1 MIKSLLDLKMD
12 MMTGACRSVLPS
24 GYWHHPEDS
33 VDSPCHMTF
42 DDGPFPETTPKL
54 LQILN
59 EHNVKATFFF
69 TGSNV
74 EQFPE
79 LVKMT
84 REHGHQIGNHT
95 YKHLPPLFIPKGL
108 FEKEVDATSLL
119 IKNACGEAPTVFRP
133 PYGLIDSDKASTLT
147 ERDLT
152 CVYWGPVAE
161 DWNDVGVSEVVR
173 RIVRQTRSGSLIV
186 LHESRRNSRQCLKS
200 TEEILKWSVA
210 KGLKFDH
217 IRPEKTTPTF
227 KRDLT
232 QPA

>member
-33 VDSPCHMTF
+33 LDSPCHMTF

-54 LQILN
+54 LEILN
-59 EHNVKATFFF
+59 AHNVKATFFF

-79 LVKMT
+79 LVKLT
-84 REHGHQIGNHT
+84 REQGHQIGNHT
-95 YKHLPPLFIPKGL
+95 YKHLPPLFISKGL

-119 IKNACGEAPTVFRP
+119 IKNACGEAPAVFRP
-133 PYGLIDSDKASTLT
+133 PYGLIDSDKASTLF
-147 ERDLT
+147 ERDLM

-161 DWNDVGVSEVVR
+161 DWNNVGVSEVVR
-173 RIVRQTRSGSLIV
+173 RIVRQTRSGSVIV

-200 TEEILKWSVA
+200 TEEILKWSVG

-217 IRPEKTTPTF
+217 IRPEKSNLPF
-227 KRDLT
+227 K
-232 QPA
+232 